1 MGIWPFGEVSGGP
14 GEVSGGPGEVRV
26 LIADQGISAD
36 GMMAKIGDRW
46 AESTVFWCF

>member
-26 LIADQGISAD
+26 LIADKRTPPD
-36 GMMAKIGDRW
+36 GYMAKTRY
-46 AESTVFWCF
+46 